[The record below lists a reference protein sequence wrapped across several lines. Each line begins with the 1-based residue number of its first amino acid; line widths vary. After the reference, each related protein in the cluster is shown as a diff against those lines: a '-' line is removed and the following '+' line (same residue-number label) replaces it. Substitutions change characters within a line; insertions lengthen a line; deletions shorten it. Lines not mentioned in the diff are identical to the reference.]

1 MQAQQHRS
9 AESAQLEAA
18 DVRAGGR
25 NGRASAGGE
34 ELPLFLGRGRGADE
48 TPLLLRKSCGGDC
61 ACAACKQRGV
71 RVSQPGDTLEREADT
86 LADQVMRKAAPVLTA
101 PSSADAVSE
110 PPSGVVPAGGREL
123 DAATRAF
130 MEPRFGFNFSRV
142 RIHDG
147 PAAAQSADGVSA
159 RAYTVGR
166 HLVFGAGA
174 YAPTTREGRRLIAH
188 ELTHVVQQAGGRGPV
203 VQRDVKKEEAKDPKQ
218 AAPTTS
224 QDLAVV
230 FGDDVGL
237 STMASVLAKDV
248 PVVVVRT
255 ADDLAKELKRIKG
268 PLKTL
273 YFFAHMTPEGDLMF
287 HTPGKQDYVPAEKI
301 AEKVKGAVQVENL
314 NFQGCGI
321 AQAPAEMNLIA
332 ISLKATKSRGS
343 TCTLVEQTAPPVKV
357 NGKPITRPEQLL
369 DKNVK
374 AAFDKGL
381 KDARALFVDKKKNC
395 ILNNTVDGYFAAGGR
410 LIAHWANPGSM
421 ADETG
426 WDDTKSICYKDL
438 KTVQLDPTKKLPVID
453 PDDCKLIELGKKKP

>member
-1 MQAQQHRS
+1 M
-9 AESAQLEAA
+9 
-18 DVRAGGR
+18 
-25 NGRASAGGE
+25 
-34 ELPLFLGRGRGADE
+34 
-48 TPLLLRKSCGGDC
+48 
-61 ACAACKQRGV
+61 
-71 RVSQPGDTLEREADT
+71 
-86 LADQVMRKAAPVLTA
+86 ADQVMRKAAAPVQRA
-101 PSSADAVSE
+101 SGSVGSASE
-110 PPSGVVPAGGREL
+110 PHSGVVPAGGCEL

-130 MEPRFGFNFSRV
+130 MEPRFGFDFSRV
-142 RIHDG
+142 RVHDG
-147 PAAAQSADGVSA
+147 PAGAQSAREVSA
-159 RAYTVGR
+159 RAYTVGH
-166 HLVFGAGA
+166 HLVFGAGE
-174 YAPTTREGRRLIAH
+174 YAPTTHEGRRLIAH
-188 ELTHVVQQAGGRGPV
+188 ELAHVVQQASGGGEPLL
-203 VQRDVKKEEAKDPKQ
+203 QRDVKKEETKDPKQ
-218 AAPTTS
+218 AAPTS

-230 FGDDVGL
+230 FGDDEGL

-321 AQAPAEMNLIA
+321 AQAPAEMNRIA
-332 ISLKATKSRGS
+332 VSLKATRARGS

-357 NGKPITRPEQLL
+357 DGKPIIRPEQLL

-374 AAFDKGL
+374 AAFEKGL
-381 KDARALFVDKKKNC
+381 KQARDLFVDKKKKC
-395 ILNNTVDGYFAAGGR
+395 ILNDTVDGYFQAGGK

-438 KTVQLDPTKKLPVID
+438 KTVQLDPTQKLPVID
-453 PDDCKLIELGKKKP
+453 ENDCKLIELSKRSHRSPTQHYRYRFGLAKVIEAWKE

>member
-9 AESAQLEAA
+9 AHRVDESAGDLRTGSDSRHAA
-18 DVRAGGR
+18 IRRD
-25 NGRASAGGE
+25 E
-34 ELPLFLGRGRGADE
+34 IPLFLARRAANE
-48 TPLLLRKSCGGDC
+48 APLHRKSCRSAC
-61 ACAACKQRGV
+61 ACAACKARDVVLSERG
-71 RVSQPGDTLEREADT
+71 DALEREADT
-86 LADQVMRKAAPVLTA
+86 MADQVMRKDAPVQRASGGAGSA
-101 PSSADAVSE
+101 PE

-130 MEPRFGFNFSRV
+130 MEPRFGFDFSGV

-147 PAAAQSADGVSA
+147 PAGAQSAHDVNA
-159 RAYTVGR
+159 RAYTVGQ
-166 HLVFGAGA
+166 HLVFGAGEF
-174 YAPTTREGRRLIAH
+174 APATHEGRRLIAH
-188 ELTHVVQQAGGRGPV
+188 ELAHVVQQAGTGLAL
-203 VQRDVKKEEAKDPKQ
+203 QRDKKDETKDPKQ
-218 AAPTTS
+218 ATTTS

-230 FGDDVGL
+230 FGDDEGL

-287 HTPGKQDYVPAEKI
+287 HTSSKQDYVTAEKI

-314 NFQGCGI
+314 NFQGCDI
-321 AQAPAEMNLIA
+321 AQAPMEMNRIA
-332 ISLKATKSRGS
+332 VSLKATKSRGS

-357 NGKPITRPEQLL
+357 NGKPIIRQEQLM
-369 DKNVK
+369 DTSVK
-374 AAFDKGL
+374 AAFEKGL
-381 KDARALFVDKKKNC
+381 KDARALFVDKKKKC
-395 ILNNTVDGYFAAGGR
+395 ILNDTVEGYFQAGGK

-421 ADETG
+421 ADPTG

-438 KTVQLDPTKKLPVID
+438 KTVQLDPTQKLPVID
-453 PDDCKLIELGKKKP
+453 EDDCKLIELVKKKP